1 MEDIP
6 TCILALDPGTVNLG
20 LAVLSQEGQLI
31 HGEHLTP
38 TCDSLAPYASLHDP
52 LARWSKL
59 LFALVRLYSP
69 IVIAYEDFTWR
80 EEVERFRPDGTRSF
94 GRRSGINHPA
104 MWGLIGI
111 IRSLES
117 AYGQPI
123 VVAYSTEWWTCE
135 LSGRLAL
142 DKESRQVL
150 IEQRLGQSI
159 AQGYGRHISDAA
171 GCGLVALDHWHAAT
185 RQGVSLREFHAQRR
199 ESWRP
204 RQVRTAGRRH

>member
-6 TCILALDPGTVNLG
+6 TCVLALDPGTVNLG

-59 LFALVRLYSP
+59 LFALVRLYCP

-117 AYGQPI
+117 AY
-123 VVAYSTEWWTCE
+123 V
-135 LSGRLAL
+135 
-142 DKESRQVL
+142 
-150 IEQRLGQSI
+150 
-159 AQGYGRHISDAA
+159 
-171 GCGLVALDHWHAAT
+171 
-185 RQGVSLREFHAQRR
+185 
-199 ESWRP
+199 
-204 RQVRTAGRRH
+204 